1 MRQLSEGLIV
11 VIILIIALMIFGMV
25 GCNYQMVDLTYSFE
39 RAVMSLPNGGFI
51 EGEVDSWMDYENSDQ
66 IQIVIDGVTYLTH
79 ISNVVLISE

>member
-11 VIILIIALMIFGMV
+11 VIILIIALMIFAMV

-39 RAVMSLPNGGFI
+39 RAVMSLPNGEVI